1 MFENLKLT
9 DNAKIA
15 QYEVRDYMQSLGY
28 KCILEYGVKDRYDGN
43 SGRIDIVCFKNNE
56 TIAIEVDNKKPRKK
70 SIYKLE
76 NFNAN
81 KKYVICRNGKNIE
94 VE

>member
-9 DNAKIA
+9 DNAKLA
-15 QYEVRDYMQSLGY
+15 QNEVRNYMQSLGY
-28 KCILEYGVKDRYDGN
+28 KCILEYKVKDRYDGN